1 MPAKVEYVRVTVKN
15 NDIFPS
21 EVRELLKALHSV
33 GFFEYSMLIGSWVMP
48 LYREVFGINYI
59 LRTMDI
65 DFAVKLVHPGRGRKV
80 DLEKI
85 ITDLGY
91 LPVIMDSGIRRFTL
105 ENFTVEFVIHRK
117 GGRDDEIVSV
127 KQWNITAS
135 PLPFVDLLLSF
146 PFIADFEDFEVRAPI
161 PEAYFVHKMITSQ
174 RRRGEGK
181 KDKDLEQCA
190 IIAPRIDSDR
200 LKAIVETLRI
210 SNKSQKVLRASC
222 EAIGFPPQK
231 LGL

>member
-1 MPAKVEYVRVTVKN
+1 MPVKVECVRITVKDI
-15 NDIFPS
+15 DIFPS
-21 EVRELLKALHSV
+21 EVRELLKVLHSV
-33 GFFEYSMLIGSWVMP
+33 GFFEGSMLIGSWVMP
-48 LYREVFGINYI
+48 LYREVFGINYT

-65 DFAVKLVHPGRGRKV
+65 DFAVKFVHPGRDKKA
-80 DLEKI
+80 DIEKL

-91 LPVIMDSGIRRFTL
+91 LPVIMHSGIRRFTR

-117 GGRDDEIVSV
+117 GGRDYEIVSV

-146 PFIADFEDFEVRAPI
+146 PLIADFGDFEVRAPI
-161 PEAYFVHKMITSQ
+161 PEAYFVHKMIASQ

-181 KDKDLEQCA
+181 KDKDLDQCSV
-190 IIAPRIDSDR
+190 IAPRIDPER
-200 LKAIVETLRI
+200 LKAVVETLKI
-210 SNKSQKVLRASC
+210 SKKTQKVLRASC
-222 EAIGFPPQK
+222 EAIDFPPQN

>member
-1 MPAKVEYVRVTVKN
+1 MRITVKN
-15 NDIFPS
+15 KDIFPS
-21 EVRELLKALHSV
+21 EVLELLKALHSV
-33 GFFEYSMLIGSWVMP
+33 GFFADSMLIGSWVMP
-48 LYREVFGINYI
+48 LYREAFGINYA

-65 DFAVKLVHPGRGRKV
+65 DFAVKFVHPGRDSQI
-80 DLEKI
+80 DLEKV
-85 ITDLGY
+85 ITDLSY
-91 LPVIMDSGIRRFTL
+91 LPVIMHSGIRRFTR
-105 ENFTVEFVIHRK
+105 ENFTIEFVIHRK

-146 PFIADFEDFEVRAPI
+146 PLIADFEDFEVRAPI

-174 RRRGEGK
+174 RRRGESK
-181 KDKDLEQCA
+181 KDKDLDQCSV
-190 IIAPRIDSDR
+190 IAPQLDSDR
-200 LKAIVETLRI
+200 LKAVVESLKI
-210 SNKSQKVLRASC
+210 SKKTQKVIRASC

>member
-1 MPAKVEYVRVTVKN
+1 MLVKYEDMRIAIEN
-15 NDIFPS
+15 KDIFPS

-33 GFFEYSMLIGSWVMP
+33 GFFEDSILIGSWVMP
-48 LYREVFGINYI
+48 LYREVFGINYT
-59 LRTMDI
+59 LRTLDI
-65 DFAVKLVHPGRGRKV
+65 DFAVKFIHPDKDRKM
-80 DLEKI
+80 DLEKL

-91 LPVIMDSGIRRFTL
+91 LPVIMHSGIRRFTR
-105 ENFTVEFVIHRK
+105 ENFTIEFVIHRR
-117 GGRDDEIVSV
+117 GGRDDDVVAV

-146 PFIADFEDFEVRAPI
+146 PFIADFSDFEVKAPI

-174 RRRGEGK
+174 RRRGESK
-181 KDKDLEQCA
+181 KDKDLDQCSV
-190 IIAPRIDSDR
+190 IAPQIDSDR
-200 LKAIVETLRI
+200 LKAVVETLKI
-210 SNKSQKVLRASC
+210 SKKTQKVIRASC